1 MPGFTDFPLLFR
13 CCALLALLAAGSAH
27 AECVVSRSASLPLIL
42 WQQKLYV
49 SAEVNGTPAYFF
61 IDTGAAVTTLSQG
74 LANSLNL
81 KRDFDHSADTF
92 GVGGIE
98 SHLTIVQ
105 AHDVAIGPIHI
116 VNRSFP
122 VAAFAERMADSS
134 PVGGLIGADIL
145 SRFDLDLDLPG
156 RRLGLWHVAGCD
168 EVKPD
173 WPGEAGAAPLDIAA
187 SHHIAVPVRIDG
199 ARLDLLVDTGSPSL
213 VLSPRAAARAGA
225 TPEILEQNRALN
237 GRGVNDRPFA
247 GWMHIFT
254 RMEVAG
260 QVFGDI
266 RTIVVAPSRVQMG
279 DGLLGLEFLKR
290 GRVWISYST
299 GKFYV
304 EKTVQ

>member
-1 MPGFTDFPLLFR
+1 MTGHAR
-13 CCALLALLAAGSAH
+13 
-27 AECVVSRSASLPLIL
+27 AECSINRSASLPLIL

-49 SAEVNGTPAYFF
+49 GAQVNGVSVYFF
-61 IDTGAAVTTLSQG
+61 IDTGAGATTLSQD
-74 LANSLNL
+74 LADGQNL
-81 KRDFDHSADTF
+81 ARDFDHSADTF

-105 AHDVAIGPIHI
+105 ARDVAIGPIHL

-122 VAAFAERMADSS
+122 VAAFAQRMEDGS

-145 SRFDLDLDLPG
+145 SRFDLDIDLPG
-156 RRLGLWHVAGCD
+156 RRLGLWRVAGCD

-173 WPGEAGAAPLDIAA
+173 WPGHAQATPLDIEP
-187 SHHIAVPVRIDG
+187 SRHITVPVRIDG
-199 ARLDLLVDTGSPSL
+199 ASLNLLVDTGSPNL
-213 VLSPRAAARAGA
+213 VLSSRSAARAGA
-225 TPEILEQNRALN
+225 TPDILEQNQPLS
-237 GRGVNDRPFA
+237 GRGVNDRAFA
-247 GWMHIFT
+247 GWMHIFE
-254 RMEVAG
+254 RLEVAG

-299 GKFYV
+299 AKFFV
-304 EKTVQ
+304 QKTSP